1 VRWHPFFLNPDA
13 SKEGVN
19 KIEMY
24 NQKFGE
30 QRVKQMI
37 PMMTVGNCIS
47 CLYIDVAI
55 VCKFSSIIITLLLL
69 SS

>member
-47 CLYIDVAI
+47 CLYIEVTI
-55 VCKFSSIIITLLLL
+55 VYKFSSIIITLLLL

>member
-1 VRWHPFFLNPDA
+1 M
-13 SKEGVN
+13 EGVN

-37 PMMTVGNCIS
+37 PMMTVGTCIS
-47 CLYIDVAI
+47 QLYVDATILH
-55 VCKFSSIIITLLLL
+55 SSAA
-69 SS
+69 